1 MKAYFTAA
9 IARSPDQSEHYMGII
24 NYMKHLGHGV
34 ASAHI
39 PGPAQPAIDQA
50 DRRTLLDFQ
59 EKIEKWIHD
68 CDFMV
73 ADVTY
78 PSVSVGYEISHALRL
93 SKPVLVFYDRNG
105 PPSLLRFHEND
116 NMVTER
122 YEPKTFKESLE
133 HFIRTIEGK
142 TETKFIFLITP
153 KIAEFL
159 NNIALKEKIPRS
171 VYLRKL
177 IERDMPNHDFHNGI

>member
-9 IARSPDQSEHYMGII
+9 IARSPDQSEHYLSII
-24 NYMKHLGHGV
+24 NYVKHLGHTI
-34 ASAHI
+34 ASAHMTASTE
-39 PGPAQPAIDQA
+39 PLIDQA
-50 DRRTLLDFQ
+50 DRATVLGFQ
-59 EKIEKWIHD
+59 EKVEKWIHA
-68 CDFMV
+68 CDFMI

-93 SKPVLVFYDRNG
+93 NKPVLVFYEKNG

-116 NMVTER
+116 NMATEHYDPR
-122 YEPKTFKESLE
+122 TYKESIE
-133 HFIRTIEGK
+133 HFIRTIERK
-142 TETKFIFLITP
+142 VETKFIFLITP

-159 NNIALKEKIPRS
+159 NDIALKEKIPRS

-177 IERDMPNHDFHNGI
+177 IERDMPNHDFRGGI

>member
-9 IARSPDQSEHYMGII
+9 ITRSPDQSEHYASII
-24 NYMKHLGHGV
+24 NHVKHLGHSV
-34 ASAHI
+34 ASVQTTDANK
-39 PGPAQPAIDQA
+39 PSIDQA
-50 DRRTLLDFQ
+50 DSATVLDFQ

-68 CDFMV
+68 CDFMI
-73 ADVTY
+73 ADVIY

-93 SKPVLVFYDRNG
+93 NKPVLVFYEKNG

-116 NMVTER
+116 NMATEH
-122 YEPKTFKESLE
+122 YDPWTYKESIE
-133 HFIRTIEGK
+133 HFIRTIERK
-142 TETKFIFLITP
+142 VETKFIFLITP

-177 IERDMPNHDFHNGI
+177 IERDMPNHNFHGDT

>member
-9 IARSPDQSEHYMGII
+9 IARSPDQSAHYMGII
-24 NYMKHLGHGV
+24 DHIQHLGHSV
-34 ASAHI
+34 SSAHTTAAK
-39 PGPAQPAIDQA
+39 PTIDQD
-50 DRRTLLDFQ
+50 DRKTVLDFQ
-59 EKIEKWIHD
+59 EKVEKWIHD
-68 CDFMV
+68 CDFMI

-93 SKPVLVFYDRNG
+93 NKPVLVFYEKNG

-116 NMVTER
+116 NMATEHYDPR
-122 YEPKTFKESLE
+122 TYKESIE
-133 HFIRTIEGK
+133 HFIRTIERK
-142 TETKFIFLITP
+142 VETKFIFLITP

-159 NNIALKEKIPRS
+159 NDIALKEKIPRS

>member
-9 IARSPDQSEHYMGII
+9 IARRPDQYEHYLGVI
-24 NYMKHLGHGV
+24 NHIKSLGHSV
-34 ASAHI
+34 ATAHTTD
-39 PGPAQPAIDQA
+39 PTKPSIDQA
-50 DRRTLLDFQ
+50 DRKTLLDFQ
-59 EKIEKWIHD
+59 EKVERWIHD
-68 CDFMV
+68 ADFMV

-78 PSVSVGYEISHALRL
+78 PSVSVGYEISQALRL
-93 SKPVLVFYDRNG
+93 NKPVLVFYDKNG
-105 PPSLLRFHEND
+105 PPSLIRFHENEAL
-116 NMVTER
+116 VTEK
-122 YEPKTFKESLE
+122 YDLKTYKESIE
-133 HFIRTIEGK
+133 HFLRTMEGK

-177 IERDMPNHDFHNGI
+177 IERDMPNHDFHHNA